1 MVSVTIKRVLAIHD
15 LCSFGRC
22 SLTAAIPVISAL
34 GSQVCP
40 FPTALFSNNLTY
52 GEFVS
57 NDLTP
62 FMADMMDKWE
72 KLNLHF
78 DAIYSGFLA
87 NAAQTAVVREAVTR
101 FAKDGQLVIVDP
113 AMADDGQLYAV
124 FDQSMVEEMKKL
136 VAVAG
141 LITPNYTEAC
151 LLTDTPWRETAPT
164 RDELETLCRKLLA
177 LGPKQIIITSV
188 PGAANEIQVVSQ
200 SAGEDDFQIY
210 AVPRIPFGT
219 CGTGDIFTSVITGC
233 VLKGKALAESTHIA
247 ADFLSEVIQATL
259 DSGIDPRQGIQ
270 LEDKLP
276 ALLKL

>member
-1 MVSVTIKRVLAIHD
+1 
-15 LCSFGRC
+15 
-22 SLTAAIPVISAL
+22 
-34 GSQVCP
+34 
-40 FPTALFSNNLTY
+40 
-52 GEFVS
+52 
-57 NDLTP
+57 
-62 FMADMMDKWE
+62 MMDKWE